1 MKKQKKQKK
10 QKKKKRK
17 KMKIN
22 ELFTGENGLF
32 EKIFAPLFP
41 VLYKSIFGDDDP
53 KVIDID
59 LRFKY
64 GNRTLVDAVTNE
76 TATDIVKSIITVKF
90 NEWQKQIQ
98 VFNNEYDVLNPVTSK
113 TTETTNNT
121 VDETGNNN
129 TIGSSVTFNDGD
141 FGNDTKQQRDS
152 TGNRQE
158 TGTKTVVKNGVP
170 SSVPTSEIIQKEMN
184 LRKTNFKTQVVT
196 EIAKEISLDI
206 Y

>member
-1 MKKQKKQKK
+1 
-10 QKKKKRK
+10 
-17 KMKIN
+17 MKIN

-41 VLYKSIFGDDDP
+41 VLYKSIFGNDDP

-64 GNRTLVDAVTNE
+64 GNRTLVDAITNE
-76 TATDIVKSIITVKF
+76 TATDIVKSIIAVKF
-90 NEWQKQIQ
+90 DEWQKQIQ

-113 TTETTNNT
+113 TTETANNT

-129 TIGSSVTFNDGD
+129 TIDSCVTFNDGD

-152 TGNRQE
+152 TGSRQE

-170 SSVPTSEIIQKEMN
+170 SSVPISEIIQKEMS
-184 LRKTNFKTQVVT
+184 LRKTNFKTQVIT
-196 EIAKEISLDI
+196 ELAKELTVDI

>member
-1 MKKQKKQKK
+1 
-10 QKKKKRK
+10 
-17 KMKIN
+17 MKIK
-22 ELFTGENGLF
+22 EFFTVDNGLF
-32 EKIFAPLFP
+32 ETIFEPNFP
-41 VLYKSIFGDDDP
+41 VLYKSIFGEDKP
-53 KVIDID
+53 NLIDID

-64 GNRTLVDAVTNE
+64 GNRELVDAITNE
-76 TATDIVKSIITVKF
+76 TATDIIKGIITVKF
-90 NEWQKQIQ
+90 DEWQKQIQ

-113 TTETTNNT
+113 ETVTENNT

-129 TIGSSVTFNDGD
+129 IIDSSVTLNDGD

-170 SSVPTSEIIQKEMN
+170 TGVPVSEIIQKEMS
-184 LRKTNFKTQVVT
+184 LRKTNFKTQVIT
-196 EIAKEISLDI
+196 ELAKELTIDI

>member
-1 MKKQKKQKK
+1 
-10 QKKKKRK
+10 
-17 KMKIN
+17 MKIN

-90 NEWQKQIQ
+90 DEWQKQIQ
-98 VFNNEYDVLNPVTSK
+98 VFNNEYDVLNPITSK
-113 TTETTNNT
+113 TTETTSNT
-121 VDETGNNN
+121 VDETGNNS
-129 TIGSSVTFNDGD
+129 TVDSSVTFNNGD
-141 FGNDTKQQRDS
+141 FVNDTKQQRDS
-152 TGNRQE
+152 TGNKQE

-170 SSVPTSEIIQKEMN
+170 SSVPVSEIIQKEMS
-184 LRKTNFKTQVVT
+184 LRKTNFKTQVIT
-196 EIAKEISLDI
+196 ELAKELTIDI

>member
-1 MKKQKKQKK
+1 
-10 QKKKKRK
+10 
-17 KMKIN
+17 MKIN

-53 KVIDID
+53 KLIDID

-64 GNRTLVDAVTNE
+64 GNRTLVNAVTPE
-76 TATDIVKSIITVKF
+76 TANDIVKGIITVKF
-90 NEWQKQIQ
+90 DEWQKQIQ
-98 VFNNEYDVLNPVTSK
+98 VFNNEYDVLNPVIEK
-113 TTETTNNT
+113 VEETKKNT

-129 TIGSSVTFNDGD
+129 TVDSSVTFNNGD
-141 FGNDTKQQRDS
+141 FGNDTKQQRDT

-158 TGTKTVVKNGVP
+158 NGSTTSVKYGVG
-170 SSVPTSEIIQKEMN
+170 SSLPVSEIIQKEMN
-184 LRKTNFKTQVVT
+184 LRKTNFKTQVIT
-196 EIAKEISLDI
+196 ELAKELTVDI

>member
-1 MKKQKKQKK
+1 
-10 QKKKKRK
+10 
-17 KMKIN
+17 MKIK
-22 ELFTGENGLF
+22 EFFTVDNGLF
-32 EKIFAPLFP
+32 ETIFEPNFP
-41 VLYKSIFGDDDP
+41 VLYKSIFGEDKP
-53 KVIDID
+53 NLIDID

-64 GNRTLVDAVTNE
+64 GNRELVDAITNE
-76 TATDIVKSIITVKF
+76 TATDIIKGIITVKF
-90 NEWQKQIQ
+90 DEWQKQIQ

-113 TTETTNNT
+113 ETVTENNT
-121 VDETGNNN
+121 VEETGNNN
-129 TIGSSVTFNDGD
+129 TIDSSVTFNNGD

-158 TGTKTVVKNGVP
+158 TRTTTSSKSGNP
-170 SSVPTSEIIQKEMN
+170 SSVPVSEIIQKEMN

>member
-1 MKKQKKQKK
+1 
-10 QKKKKRK
+10 
-17 KMKIN
+17 MKIN
-22 ELFTGENGLF
+22 ELFTTENGLF
-32 EKIFAPLFP
+32 DKIFKPLFP
-41 VLYKSIFGDDDP
+41 VLYESIFGNDDP
-53 KVIDID
+53 KIIDID

-64 GNRTLVDAVTNE
+64 GNRELVDAITNE
-76 TATDIVKSIITVKF
+76 TATDIIKGIITVKF
-90 NEWQKQIQ
+90 DEWQRQIQ

-113 TTETTNNT
+113 ETVTENNT
-121 VDETGNNN
+121 VNETGNNN
-129 TIGSSVTFNDGD
+129 TIDSSVTFNNGD

-158 TGTKTVVKNGVP
+158 TRTKTSTKSGVP
-170 SSVPTSEIIQKEMN
+170 SSLPVSEIIQKEMN

>member
-1 MKKQKKQKK
+1 MKKQKK

-90 NEWQKQIQ
+90 DEWQKQIQ

-121 VDETGNNN
+121 VDETGNNS
-129 TIGSSVTFNDGD
+129 TIDSSVTFNDED
-141 FGNDTKQQRDS
+141 FGDDAKQQRDS

-170 SSVPTSEIIQKEMN
+170 SSVPTSEIIQKEMS
-184 LRKTNFKTQVVT
+184 LRKTNFKTQVIT
-196 EIAKEISLDI
+196 ELAKELTIDI

>member
-1 MKKQKKQKK
+1 
-10 QKKKKRK
+10 
-17 KMKIN
+17 MKIN

-41 VLYKSIFGDDDP
+41 VLYKSIFGEDDP
-53 KVIDID
+53 KLIDID
-59 LRFKY
+59 LCFKY
-64 GNRTLVDAVTNE
+64 GNRTLVDAVTTE
-76 TATDIVKSIITVKF
+76 TVTDIVKGIITVKF
-90 NEWQKQIQ
+90 DEWQKQIQ

-113 TTETTNNT
+113 ETVTDSKT

-129 TIGSSVTFNDGD
+129 TVDSSVTFNNGE

-158 TGTKTVVKNGVP
+158 TGTKTSVRNGIP
-170 SSVPTSEIIQKEMN
+170 SSVPVSEIIQKEMN

>member
-1 MKKQKKQKK
+1 
-10 QKKKKRK
+10 
-17 KMKIN
+17 MKIN

-41 VLYKSIFGDDDP
+41 VLYESIFGEDDP
-53 KVIDID
+53 KLIDID

-64 GNRTLVDAVTNE
+64 GNRTLVDAVTTE
-76 TATDIVKSIITVKF
+76 TVTDIVKSIITVKF
-90 NEWQKQIQ
+90 DEWQKQIQ

-113 TTETTNNT
+113 ETVTTSST

-129 TIGSSVTFNDGD
+129 TVDSSVTFNDGD

-158 TGTKTVVKNGVP
+158 TGTKTSSKSGIP
-170 SSVPTSEIIQKEMN
+170 SSIPTSEIIQKEMS
-184 LRKTNFKTQVVT
+184 LRKTNFKMQVIT
-196 EIAKEISLDI
+196 ELAKELTIDI

>member
-1 MKKQKKQKK
+1 MKKQKK

-32 EKIFAPLFP
+32 ERIFAPMFP

-64 GNRTLVDAVTNE
+64 GNRTLIDAVTNE

-90 NEWQKQIQ
+90 DEWQKQIQ
-98 VFNNEYDVLNPVTSK
+98 VFNNEYDVLNPVSSK
-113 TTETTNNT
+113 ETVNESNT

-129 TIGSSVTFNDGD
+129 TIDSSVTFNNGD

-158 TGTKTVVKNGVP
+158 TRTKTISKSGIP
-170 SSVPTSEIIQKEMN
+170 SSVPVSEIIQKEIN

>member
-1 MKKQKKQKK
+1 
-10 QKKKKRK
+10 
-17 KMKIN
+17 MKIN

-90 NEWQKQIQ
+90 DEWQKQIQ
-98 VFNNEYDVLNPVTSK
+98 VFNNEYDVLDPVTSK

-129 TIGSSVTFNDGD
+129 TIDSSVTFNDGD

-158 TGTKTVVKNGVP
+158 TGTKTTVKNSLPNGIPV
-170 SSVPTSEIIQKEMN
+170 SEIIQKEMS
-184 LRKTNFKTQVVT
+184 LRKTNFKTQVIT
-196 EIAKEISLDI
+196 ELAKELTIDI

>member
-1 MKKQKKQKK
+1 MKKQKKQK
-10 QKKKKRK
+10 RK
-17 KMKIN
+17 TMKIN

-32 EKIFAPLFP
+32 EKIFKPLFP
-41 VLYKSIFGDDDP
+41 VLYESIFGEDDP
-53 KVIDID
+53 KSIDID

-90 NEWQKQIQ
+90 DEWQKQIQ

-121 VDETGNNN
+121 VDETGNNS
-129 TIGSSVTFNDGD
+129 TIDSSVTFNDGD

-158 TGTKTVVKNGVP
+158 TGTKTVVKNGIP
-170 SSVPTSEIIQKEMN
+170 SSVPTSEIIQKEMS
-184 LRKTNFKTQVVT
+184 LRKTNFKTQVIT
-196 EIAKEISLDI
+196 ELAKELTVDI

>member
-1 MKKQKKQKK
+1 
-10 QKKKKRK
+10 
-17 KMKIN
+17 MKIN

-41 VLYKSIFGDDDP
+41 VLYKSIFGEDDP
-53 KVIDID
+53 KIIDID

-64 GNRTLVDAVTNE
+64 GNRTLVDAVTTE
-76 TATDIVKSIITVKF
+76 TATDIIKGIITVKSD
-90 NEWQKQIQ
+90 EWQKQIQ

-113 TTETTNNT
+113 ETVTESNT
-121 VDETGNNN
+121 VDETGNNK
-129 TIGSSVTFNDGD
+129 TIDSSVTFNNGD
-141 FGNDTKQQRDS
+141 FGNDTEQQRDS

-158 TGTKTVVKNGVP
+158 TRTKTSVKSGIP
-170 SSVPTSEIIQKEMN
+170 SSIPVSEIIQKEMN

>member
-10 QKKKKRK
+10 K

-41 VLYKSIFGDDDP
+41 VLYKSIFGEDDP
-53 KVIDID
+53 KSIDID

-64 GNRTLVDAVTNE
+64 GNRTLVDAVTTE

-90 NEWQKQIQ
+90 DEWQKQIQ

-113 TTETTNNT
+113 ETVTTSST

-129 TIGSSVTFNDGD
+129 TVDSSVTFNDED

-158 TGTKTVVKNGVP
+158 TGTKTSSKNGIP
-170 SSVPTSEIIQKEMN
+170 SSVPVSEIIQKEMS
-184 LRKTNFKTQVVT
+184 LRKTNFKTQVIT
-196 EIAKEISLDI
+196 ELAKELTTDI

>member
-10 QKKKKRK
+10 KNKK

-41 VLYKSIFGDDDP
+41 VLYKSIFGEDDP
-53 KVIDID
+53 KLIDIN

-64 GNRTLVDAVTNE
+64 GNRTLVNAVTPE
-76 TATDIVKSIITVKF
+76 TANDIVKGIITVKF
-90 NEWQKQIQ
+90 DEWQKQIQ
-98 VFNNEYDVLNPVTSK
+98 VFNNEYDPLNPVTEK
-113 TTETTNNT
+113 LTETTNNT

-129 TIGSSVTFNDGD
+129 TVDSSVTFNNGD

-158 TGTKTVVKNGVP
+158 TGTKTTVKNSLPNGVP
-170 SSVPTSEIIQKEMN
+170 VSEIVQKEMI
-184 LRKTNFKTQVVT
+184 LRRTNFKTQVIT
-196 EIAKEISLDI
+196 ELAKELTVDI